1 MKIQFLFIL
10 MVLSTLTSLSAQT
23 TAERAGE
30 RAKDRAERRA
40 NSNVDRKVDGA
51 VDDAFNAVG
60 NLFKK
65 KKKKAKK
72 GETPAGTGT
81 AAGDNGSGGTT
92 PAGNAEAGD
101 AANMGALNGLMGGNS
116 DPWVPYTNPIS
127 FSVRMEMTEVKKN
140 GKTEDMA
147 MTMSVVSDQ
156 FGIRIEDAENNE
168 QTRMI
173 LNTQDGKTTM
183 ITTDKKGQTSGFRM
197 KMPGARSAA
206 ESSVE
211 NVMDG
216 ITIEETN
223 ETRVIDGYNCRKYIV
238 TDTKRETVT
247 ESWVTTEAG
256 INSREIFAG
265 MMSAFG
271 GKAGKQKGGPG
282 TALAGGYDGF
292 PILSISND
300 GKSTYT
306 MRFKDLKVGEA
317 NMDKSVLDTSGV
329 QIQSLGF

>member
-10 MVLSTLTSLSAQT
+10 MVLSALTSLSAQT

-72 GETPAGTGT
+72 GETPAE
-81 AAGDNGSGGTT
+81 TT
-92 PAGNAEAGD
+92 PAGSAEAGD
-101 AANMGALNGLMGGNS
+101 AADMGALNGLMGGNS

-156 FGIRIEDAENNE
+156 FGIRIEDSENNE

-211 NVMDG
+211 NVMEG

-271 GKAGKQKGGPG
+271 GKADKQKGGPG
-282 TALAGGYDGF
+282 TAMAGGYDGF

-306 MRFKDLKVGEA
+306 MRFKNLKVGEA